1 MSGIIAVTSDKEDVN
16 KYLLYGLYALQHR
29 GQLEAGLAI
38 MGDNLYLRSG
48 QGQIKDV
55 LDQNEIFAQDGRRG
69 MAHVKYGLYEEYE
82 KEKISLPYYDEKSNS
97 LIAIDG
103 NILNEDFDFQVLIEK
118 LNGADEE
125 LSLYINSLK
134 GAFSL
139 VYMDENKLIAIRD
152 RWGLKPL
159 NLSNEREKIIVA
171 SESCALDSLSA
182 SAIREINP
190 GEILIYEKNTL
201 RSFYYGLPEHKTCAF
216 EYIYISRPDSYMMDK
231 SIYKLRNN
239 LGKTLYEEKPTDAD
253 IVIGAPDSGLTAA
266 IGYAEASKIPYK
278 DGIIKNRYIGRTFI
292 NPKDS
297 QREKDVYIKLNPIR
311 EILDGKRVIL
321 VDDSIIKGV
330 TIKRTVEMLKNA
342 GAKEVHVRISAPQ
355 VINYCN
361 LSLDM
366 PIGSKLI
373 ARDMDVEEI
382 RKEIKADS
390 LYFLS
395 LDGLQKNLSN
405 IGICTHCFDGKYP
418 IKEM

>member
-1 MSGIIAVTSDKEDVN
+1 MSGIIAVASDKENIN

-38 MGDNLYLRSG
+38 VNDGLYLKSG

-55 LDQNEIFAQDGRRG
+55 LDQNEIFDQEGRRG
-69 MAHVKYGLYEEYE
+69 MGHVKYGLYEKYE
-82 KEKISLPYYDEKSNS
+82 KETTSMPYYDKKRGS

-103 NILNEDFDFQVLIEK
+103 NILNEDFSLDQLLDK
-118 LNGADEE
+118 LKGEDQDLA
-125 LSLYINSLK
+125 LYIDSLK
-134 GAFSL
+134 GAFSII
-139 VYMDENKLIAIRD
+139 YMDREKIIAIRD

-159 NLSNEREKIIVA
+159 HISNERDKIIIA
-171 SESCALDSLSA
+171 SETCALDSLSA

-201 RSFYYGLPEHKTCAF
+201 RSFYYGHPEHKTCAF

-239 LGKTLYEEKPTDAD
+239 LGKTLYEEKPTEAD

-330 TIKRTVEMLKNA
+330 TIKRTVQMLKNA
-342 GAKEVHVRISAPQ
+342 GAKEVHVRISAPR

-366 PIGSKLI
+366 PAGSKLI

-395 LDGLQKNLSN
+395 IDGLQKNLSN
-405 IGICTHCFDGKYP
+405 IGICTHCFNGKYP

>member
-182 SAIREINP
+182 TAIREINP

>member
-125 LSLYINSLK
+125 LALYINGLK

-182 SAIREINP
+182 TAIREINP